1 MCSNLN
7 FNLKIVV
14 KLLCCNLLFIPL
26 VNMDNNN
33 NFVGNNTKVTME
45 TNSSLLKVVGNNC
58 VIYVRT
64 NYGDIEVVGNNCRVE
79 VTNNYGIIHVVG
91 ANSLVNINK
100 RWRGDSVQLLGAN
113 CRLIVAGK
121 LMSAPSYEAQLSPS
135 STDLDD
141 VIEPIFPFVMR

>member
-1 MCSNLN
+1 M
-7 FNLKIVV
+7 KE
-14 KLLCCNLLFIPL
+14 CNNI
-26 VNMDNNN
+26 
-33 NFVGNNTKVTME
+33 VGNNTKVTME
-45 TNSSLLKVVGNNC
+45 TNSCLLKVVGNNC

-79 VTNNYGIIHVVG
+79 VTNNYGFINLMG
-91 ANSLVNINK
+91 GNGFVNINK
-100 RWRGDSVQLLGAN
+100 RWKGDSVQLLGTN

-121 LMSAPSYEAQLSPS
+121 LMSVPTYEAQLSPS